1 MSEQFE
7 NQPIAVSNLPRLD
20 DEAFE
25 PVDRRYLRASLA
37 GFGGTALLVI
47 VFGVAAASR
56 AERRLAPAAIT
67 VAVLVLLFVAAV
79 LRTLEVRRLAFQVR
93 EHDVSKRSGVIT
105 HRVASVP
112 FSRVQHVR
120 VRRGAIER
128 ALGLATLEISSA
140 GPNITIPGLDEETAS
155 RIKQLVTHH
164 AGVEETPPTPTAPP
178 TPPAPSPLVP
188 PTLMP
193 PTPQAPSPPPSPTP
207 PSPTQPSPT
216 QSSPTPQA
224 PPAPPPPPASGGPQE
239 PDQR

>member
-1 MSEQFE
+1 VSEQFE
-7 NQPIAVSNLPRLD
+7 NQPIAASNLPRLD

-47 VFGVAAASR
+47 VFGVAAASQ

-67 VAVLVLLFVAAV
+67 VAVLVLLVVAAV

-178 TPPAPSPLVP
+178 SP
-188 PTLMP
+188 PTAP
-193 PTPQAPSPPPSPTP
+193 PSPPTAP
-207 PSPTQPSPT
+207 
-216 QSSPTPQA
+216 SSPPA
-224 PPAPPPPPASGGPQE
+224 PPAPPPPPAPGFPQE